1 LEGLLKM
8 NKGQKHTLVI
18 AVITFSVVVGLL
30 VWVIWD
36 DYNQNT
42 KRCNAY
48 CHCQEV
54 GNCSYTFDYDKVKDC
69 ECWK

>member
-1 LEGLLKM
+1 MNKDQKHVSIGGLIIFSIVIGLL
-8 NKGQKHTLVI
+8 
-18 AVITFSVVVGLL
+18 GL
-30 VWVIWD
+30 VIWD
-36 DYNQNT
+36 NNNTNT